1 MDFPHLTE
9 DDMAEIKKEVSIHA
23 VDNVFSPKSF
33 NRVFF
38 KLII

>member
-23 VDNVFSPKSF
+23 VDSVSLCVYNSADLKKKM
-33 NRVFF
+33 N
-38 KLII
+38 